1 MFCVLFEFYAVY
13 MYRKEANLKTSSVYR
28 SGVSVPPYDYNG
40 FVARLDFVD
49 KLTTTELPSSV
60 SHIINAVPSKI
71 ISSSEKSSK

>member
-1 MFCVLFEFYAVY
+1 MH
-13 MYRKEANLKTSSVYR
+13 RKEAILKAPFVYR

-60 SHIINAVPSKI
+60 SHFINAVPNKVI
-71 ISSSEKSSK
+71 NSSEKSSKYMLCIIV